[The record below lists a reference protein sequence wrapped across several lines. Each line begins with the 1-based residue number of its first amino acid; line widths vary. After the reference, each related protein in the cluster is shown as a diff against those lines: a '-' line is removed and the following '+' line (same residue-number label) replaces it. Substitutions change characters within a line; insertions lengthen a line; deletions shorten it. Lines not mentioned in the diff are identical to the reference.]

1 MNHTVPPTE
10 HARSGYGGENPYQCD
25 TPMRGKSMNG
35 NNPYAGRPGT
45 TSAGQR
51 NPADELELTADQRRM
66 LQDHLSAIAA
76 HTRELLPGEYA
87 VAAELRR
94 GATGP
99 EATVAVRPPVG
110 HAVSAGFAPEEADL
124 DADEL
129 PLDDVAEVAH
139 GLAATAA
146 LQVKQAMGEAD
157 DLAAR

>member
-1 MNHTVPPTE
+1 
-10 HARSGYGGENPYQCD
+10 
-25 TPMRGKSMNG
+25 MNG

-45 TSAGQR
+45 TAAGQR
-51 NPADELELTADQRRM
+51 DPADELELTADQRRM

-76 HTRELLPGEYA
+76 HTRELLPGEYS

-99 EATVAVRPPVG
+99 EATIAVRPPVG
-110 HAVSAGFAPEEADL
+110 HPVSAGFSPEEADL

-129 PLDDVAEVAH
+129 PVDDVAEVAH

-146 LQVKQAMGEAD
+146 LQVKQAMKETD